1 MRFYNAFTYVQPKGE
16 INDLPSCTQPEMT
29 MSLKEIL
36 ARYTR
41 GGEVATFT
49 PVYQDHDDFD
59 ENPDIMKMDAMERL
73 QYAADLKQ
81 SISDYQNRQQKNPPK
96 TEEKKTV
103 PDPKAEPAKVSED
116 DGEAG
121 KQ

>member
-1 MRFYNAFTYVQPKGE
+1 MRFVNAFTYVQPTGE

-29 MSLKEIL
+29 MPLKEIL

-41 GGEVATFT
+41 GGEIATLT
-49 PVYQDHDDFD
+49 PVYQGHDDFD

-73 QYAADLKQ
+73 QYAAELKQ
-81 SISDYQNRQQKNPPK
+81 SIHDYQNRQQESPPK
-96 TEEKKTV
+96 TEQKEPV
-103 PDPKAEPAKVSED
+103 PDPKPEPAKASED
-116 DGEAG
+116 GSEAA

>member
-1 MRFYNAFTYVQPKGE
+1 MKFVNAFTYVQPLGE

-41 GGEVATFT
+41 GGEIATLT

-73 QYAADLKQ
+73 QYAAELKQ
-81 SISDYQNRQQKNPPK
+81 SIYDYQNRQQKPPEK
-96 TEEKKTV
+96 TEDKQPV
-103 PDPKAEPAKVSED
+103 QDPKPEPEKASED
-116 DGEAG
+116 GSEAA